1 MTAYNEIYTYNDDTT
16 ELFDG
21 LTPQERIFT
30 YYMFRASLPFNKI
43 YRDQNHRYTNE
54 IIRAFE
60 FLHDNGENIDQNLL
74 EDVKT
79 FLVYLWSN
87 HGPYF
92 MTEQSNNKRTPS
104 RLNMKHLNLE
114 SFMDAL
120 TILNYPHAYNHI
132 LPTIFDDNVD
142 AEMVVDGN
150 IEASGNNYYQKGF
163 TDEHYNSLPSE
174 HKNKINAYFKF
185 DEEGKP
191 IMEPY
196 AINYK
201 YSDELNIAVF
211 WLAKAIAHVVQYPEN
226 FDGFIVESLKLLVK
240 YFETG
245 DEEYFKQ
252 HSIQWLQTNSNLD
265 YTMGFIETYHDP
277 KSIRGHAGAEV
288 TIKMANMEKVNPVLL
303 EFEQRIPIKDEYKKK
318 HDKKNIMNVSPNR
331 ILFGSGDYGPQI
343 ITAAYCLPNYDD
355 IRAQHGSKQILYKLP
370 KSLGEKLNPEMTK
383 QFRTVKKQAFI
394 DKYDKDNDLGETL
407 WDVQVLLHET
417 VGHGSGALHE
427 HVFKE
432 GENLVVGG
440 IEYKVGDVLP
450 MTDANYADFIKE
462 DSASLE
468 ELRAE
473 INALYMSIAE
483 IDKLN
488 EMGLYK
494 EWLGVLGK
502 DELIKQ
508 NIINMCATGFR
519 RLLSQSPD
527 MTDIKGAHARANVV
541 IMNYLI
547 DGGGIRIN
555 EEVKKI
561 DDKDYVL
568 LEIEVLDV
576 DKSWKSIVDLV
587 QLVQCIKSTGNTL
600 GCGELFGK
608 YTVYPVTIETA
619 RRYKSYLMDIRK
631 KLVGNIKATV
641 RVFPKFV
648 PIIEDGDVI
657 DIKVEE
663 LNIFEQNKF
672 QEGLTLSYD
681 F

>member
-16 ELFDG
+16 DLFNG

-43 YRDQNHRYTNE
+43 YRDQNHRHTNE
-54 IIRAFE
+54 IIKAFE
-60 FLHDNGENIDQNLL
+60 FLHDNGKDIDQNLL

-92 MTEQSNNKRTPS
+92 MTEHSNNKRTPS
-104 RLNMKHLNLE
+104 KLNMKYLTQE
-114 SFMDAL
+114 SFMEAL
-120 TILNYPHAYNHI
+120 TNLNYPYTYNHI
-132 LPTIFDDNVD
+132 LPTIFDENVD
-142 AEMVVDGN
+142 REMVVDGN
-150 IEASGNNYYQKGF
+150 IEESGNNYYQKGF
-163 TDEHYNSLPSE
+163 TEEHYNMLPSE
-174 HKNKINAYFKF
+174 HKNKINAYFELDK
-185 DEEGKP
+185 GKP
-191 IMEPY
+191 VMKPY
-196 AINYK
+196 AINHK
-201 YSDELNIAVF
+201 YSDELNIAIF
-211 WLAKAIAHVVQYPEN
+211 WLEKAIIHVINYPEN

-277 KSIRGHAGAEV
+277 KSIRGHAGAEI

-318 HDKKNIMNVSPNR
+318 HDKNNIMNVSPNR
-331 ILFGSGDYGPQI
+331 ILFGSGDYGPQT

-355 IRAQHGSKQILYKLP
+355 IRAQYGSKQILYKLP

-383 QFRTVKKQAFI
+383 QFRTVGKQTFI
-394 DKYDKDNDLGETL
+394 EKYDKDNDIGEDL

-432 GENLVVGG
+432 GENLIVGG
-440 IEYKVGDVLP
+440 IEYKVGDVLQ

-483 IDKLN
+483 IDKLT

-494 EWLGVLGK
+494 NWLNILGR

-508 NIINMCATGFR
+508 NIINMCSTGFR
-519 RLLSQSPD
+519 RLLSQSPE
-527 MTDIKGAHARANVV
+527 MTDIKGAHARANIV

-555 EEVKKI
+555 EEIRRI
-561 DDKDYVL
+561 DDDDYVL

-576 DKSWKSIVDLV
+576 AKSWANIVELV
-587 QLVQCIKSTGNTL
+587 QLVQKIKSTGDTL
-600 GCGELFGK
+600 ECGNLFGK
-608 YTVYPVTIETA
+608 YTVYPMTIDKAKEY
-619 RRYKSYLMDIRK
+619 RCHLMNARK

-641 RVFPKFV
+641 KVFPKFV
-648 PIIEDGDVI
+648 LVTDNNNVI
-657 DIKVEE
+657 DVKVET
-663 LNIFEQNKF
+663 LDIFEQNKF
-672 QEGLTLSYD
+672 QEKLTLSYD
-681 F
+681 Y